1 VSEVKELAVIMAKDC
16 PHCQQLFSESET
28 FRNLSK
34 RVLVRVYDIQDEL
47 LIHEATA
54 LYVGITERERLLWGA
69 GAPRGTLK
77 TPSFIVWDLSRGVL
91 RADVAPQGEFQV
103 WLTVN
108 TMLAEIGEPRL
119 PPPRASARKERRKE
133 RKKEGGK
140 E

>member
-1 VSEVKELAVIMAKDC
+1 MSEVKELAVIMAKDC

-28 FRNLSK
+28 FRSLSK

-77 TPSFIVWDLSRGVL
+77 TPTFVVWDLSRGVL

-103 WLTVN
+103 WLTIN

-119 PPPRASARKERRKE
+119 PPARKEPKKKE
-133 RKKEGGK
+133 RKKGEK

>member
-28 FRNLSK
+28 FRSLSK
-34 RVLVRVYDIQDEL
+34 RVLVRVYDIQDEM

-77 TPSFIVWDLSRGVL
+77 TPTFVVWDHARGVL

-119 PPPRASARKERRKE
+119 PPPAKKELKKKERRKE
-133 RKKEGGK
+133 GEKG
-140 E
+140 

>member
-1 VSEVKELAVIMAKDC
+1 MSEVKELAVIMAKDC
-16 PHCQQLFSESET
+16 PHCQLLFSDSET

-77 TPSFIVWDLSRGVL
+77 TPTFVVWDLSRGVL

-103 WLTVN
+103 WLTIN

-119 PPPRASARKERRKE
+119 PQPAKKELRKKE
-133 RKKEGGK
+133 RKKGEKG
-140 E
+140 

>member
-1 VSEVKELAVIMAKDC
+1 MSEVKELAVIMAKDC
-16 PHCQQLFSESET
+16 AHCQQLFSESET

-34 RVLVRVYDIQDEL
+34 RVLVRVYDIQDEV

-77 TPSFIVWDLSRGVL
+77 TPTFAVWDLARGVL

-103 WLTVN
+103 WLTIN

-119 PPPRASARKERRKE
+119 PPPAKKELKKKEERRK
-133 RKKEGGK
+133 GGK